1 MLTSAMCPHGNN
13 TRDDSNILFY
23 ISLYSLEP
31 NESTTNYSDPAHH
44 GNDNNYYLGCV
55 IYKKRKHVILESVKC
70 RGMYARSLDVLW
82 NKEHFSHPTLDL

>member
-31 NESTTNYSDPAHH
+31 NESTTNDSDPAHH
-44 GNDNNYYLGCV
+44 GHDNNYYLGCV
-55 IYKKRKHVILESVKC
+55 IYKKRKHVILDWMCFGIKNPFRIHLSIYKRYCKC
-70 RGMYARSLDVLW
+70 VRVVI
-82 NKEHFSHPTLDL
+82 